1 MVSFVGPS
9 GAGKTTILVQLIKE
23 LRRRKL
29 RVAAIKHSRTCFTI
43 DPKKKDS
50 SRLRDAGAG
59 AVLLMCPG
67 SLAFVSGHSGELSPR
82 AAAERFFP
90 GVDVVLVEGWA
101 ESDIPKIFVSGGRK
115 PRGRI
120 STMIAEIGKRR
131 TVLAVPLFDPNDT
144 VSLADFILSQSS
156 IQPLQCV

>member
-1 MVSFVGPS
+1 MVSFMGPS
-9 GAGKTTILVQLIKE
+9 GVGKTTILVRLIKE
-23 LRRRKL
+23 LERRKL
-29 RVAAIKHSRTCFTI
+29 RVAAIKHSRTRFTI

-67 SLAFVSGHSGELSPR
+67 SLALVSHHSGELSPR
-82 AAAERFFP
+82 AAVERFFP

-115 PRGRI
+115 PRGRA
-120 STMIAEIGKRR
+120 STIIAEIGKRG
-131 TVLAVPLFDPNDT
+131 TVPSVPLFDPNDT
-144 VSLADFILSQSS
+144 VALADFIVGSRLSLRS
-156 IQPLQCV
+156 